1 MKRRTERVRTGPVKM
16 AVLVLSF
23 VLLIVYGTISVTA
36 QDPLWFLNRFRYRPD
51 RIVVYHH
58 EGKRSEL
65 WPGDPGF
72 DELAGAIQASLAQGA
87 ERPSGIGFS
96 DASLL
101 DAYSQYVSVEAFFNQ
116 PVKLHA
122 WFHTGKPTQMLF
134 PITGRHAELSLVL
147 LGNNGKYL
155 VSPPALKTVEPI
167 RQALR
172 SLGYYE

>member
-1 MKRRTERVRTGPVKM
+1 MRQKTDKVRTGPLKM
-16 AVLVLSF
+16 LVLVAGF

-36 QDPLWFLNRFRYRPD
+36 QDPLWFLNRFRYRPV

-58 EGKRSEL
+58 QGKRTEL
-65 WPGDPGF
+65 RPGERDF
-72 DELAGAIQASLAQGA
+72 ELLANAIQACLAEGA

-101 DAYSQYVSVEAFFNQ
+101 DAYSQYVSVEAFFDQ

-122 WFHTGKPTQMLF
+122 WFDTGAPTQMLF
-134 PITGRHAELSLVL
+134 PITGRHSDLSLVL

-155 VSPPALKTVEPI
+155 ASPPSLKTVEPI
-167 RQALR
+167 RQALK